1 MCSKQAKIPQTDY
14 TIGGRDISNTAIPYY
29 KKGVTQLGDY
39 MENVQNRMDP
49 YLEKYVDAAN
59 AADQSDFL
67 RNYQRAMGQQTAQNY
82 AATGG
87 GYSSANQLAYDDL
100 QRYYNHYAS
109 ELYAQGLNQANQ
121 MAAQEYNM
129 LTGALGSYGN
139 AYKLGEEYSK
149 NEQYNKLVDEAN
161 KNWWSNLLT
170 SAGDSIGSISMQS
183 GNPMVMAIGGAIGG
197 TMGTA
202 GRMTGSNAG
211 ELASSLRGIG
221 SGNSAGSGLNSQQ
234 YQNTMANMDTG
245 IASGLNQF
253 DWFKNNPFGSSSG
266 TTTTGGTGS
275 AEGLFG
281 KLQRQGKIGNISW

>member
-29 KKGVTQLGDY
+29 KKGVTQLGNY

-49 YLEKYVDAAN
+49 YLEKYINPAKAAEY
-59 AADQSDFL
+59 SDFQ

-100 QRYYNHYAS
+100 QRYYNHYAND
-109 ELYAQGLNQANQ
+109 LYAQGLTAANQ
-121 MAAQEYNM
+121 LANNEYDM
-129 LTGALGSYGN
+129 LTGALRSYGN
-139 AYKLGEEYSK
+139 AYNLGEEYSK

-211 ELASSLRGIG
+211 ELANSLRGIG

-253 DWFKNNPFGSSSG
+253 DWFKNNPFENNLSRRTKKAGNASG
-266 TTTTGGTGS
+266 VINAMDS
-275 AEGLFG
+275 IA
-281 KLQRQGKIGNISW
+281 

>member
-1 MCSKQAKIPQTDY
+1 MGKQAKIPQTDY

-29 KKGVTQLGDY
+29 KKGVTQLGNY

-49 YLEKYVDAAN
+49 YLEKYINPAKAAEY
-59 AADQSDFL
+59 SDFQ

-100 QRYYNHYAS
+100 QRYYNHYAND
-109 ELYAQGLNQANQ
+109 LYAQGLTAANQ
-121 MAAQEYNM
+121 LANNEYDM
-129 LTGALGSYGN
+129 LTGALRSYGN
-139 AYKLGEEYSK
+139 AYNLGKEYSQ

-245 IASGLNQF
+245 IATGLNQF
-253 DWFKNNPFGSSSG
+253 DWFKNNPFGSSSEN
-266 TTTTGGTGS
+266 TKTGGT
-275 AEGLFG
+275 FTTG
-281 KLQRQGKIGNISW
+281 KLFRELEKQGKIGKISW

>member
-1 MCSKQAKIPQTDY
+1 MGKQAKIPQTDY

-29 KKGVTQLGDY
+29 KKGVTQLGNY
-39 MENVQNRMDP
+39 MEKVQNRMDP
-49 YLEKYVDAAN
+49 YLEKYINPAKAAEY
-59 AADQSDFL
+59 SDFQ

-87 GYSSANQLAYDDL
+87 GYSSANQLGYDDL

-139 AYKLGEEYSK
+139 AYNLGKEYSQ

-161 KNWWSNLLT
+161 KNWWSNLLI
-170 SAGDSIGSISMQS
+170 SAGDSIASISMQS

-211 ELASSLRGIG
+211 ELASSLRGRG
-221 SGNSAGSGLNSQQ
+221 YGNSTGSGLNSQQ

-253 DWFKNNPFGSSSG
+253 DWFKNNPFENNLSRRTKNTGNTSG
-266 TTTTGGTGS
+266 VVN
-275 AEGLFG
+275 AM
-281 KLQRQGKIGNISW
+281 GNIA

>member
-1 MCSKQAKIPQTDY
+1 MGKQAKIPQTDY
-14 TIGGRDISNTAIPYY
+14 TIGGRDINNTAIPYY
-29 KKGVTQLGDY
+29 KKGVTQLGNY

-49 YLEKYVDAAN
+49 YLEKYINPAKAAEY
-59 AADQSDFL
+59 SDFQ

-87 GYSSANQLAYDDL
+87 GYSSANQLGYDDL

-139 AYKLGEEYSK
+139 AYNLGKEYSQ

-245 IASGLNQF
+245 IATGLNQF
-253 DWFKNNPFGSSSG
+253 DWFKNNPFGNKLSRGTKNAGNGSG
-266 TTTTGGTGS
+266 V
-275 AEGLFG
+275 ANAMN
-281 KLQRQGKIGNISW
+281 RIA

>member
-1 MCSKQAKIPQTDY
+1 MGKQAKIPQTDY

-29 KKGVTQLGDY
+29 KKGVTQLGNY

-49 YLEKYVDAAN
+49 YIEKYINPAKAAEY
-59 AADQSDFL
+59 SDFQ

-87 GYSSANQLAYDDL
+87 GYSSANQLGYDDL

-109 ELYAQGLNQANQ
+109 ELYAQELNQANQ

-139 AYKLGEEYSK
+139 AYNLGKEYSQ

-253 DWFKNNPFGSSSG
+253 DWFKNNPFGKKLSKGTMNAGNASG
-266 TTTTGGTGS
+266 AVNAMNGF
-275 AEGLFG
+275 A
-281 KLQRQGKIGNISW
+281 

>member
-1 MCSKQAKIPQTDY
+1 MGKQAKIPQTDY

-29 KKGVTQLGDY
+29 KKGVTQLGNY
-39 MENVQNRMDP
+39 MENVQNRLDP
-49 YLEKYVDAAN
+49 YLEKYINPAKAAEY
-59 AADQSDFL
+59 SDFQ

-87 GYSSANQLAYDDL
+87 GYSSANQLGYDDL

-139 AYKLGEEYSK
+139 AYNLGKEYSQ

-245 IASGLNQF
+245 IATGLNQF
-253 DWFKNNPFGSSSG
+253 DWFKNNPFGNKLSRGTKNAGNASG
-266 TTTTGGTGS
+266 VANAMNS
-275 AEGLFG
+275 IA
-281 KLQRQGKIGNISW
+281 

>member
-1 MCSKQAKIPQTDY
+1 MGKQAKIPQTDY

-29 KKGVTQLGDY
+29 KKGVTQLGNY

-49 YLEKYVDAAN
+49 YLEKYINPAKAAEY
-59 AADQSDFL
+59 SDFQ

-100 QRYYNHYAS
+100 QRYYNHYAND
-109 ELYAQGLNQANQ
+109 LYAQGLTAANQ
-121 MAAQEYNM
+121 LANNEYDM
-129 LTGALGSYGN
+129 LTGALRSYGN
-139 AYKLGEEYSK
+139 AYNLGKEYSE

-245 IASGLNQF
+245 IATGLNQF
-253 DWFKNNPFGSSSG
+253 DWFKNNPFGSSLSRGTKNAGNASG
-266 TTTTGGTGS
+266 MANAMKG
-275 AEGLFG
+275 
-281 KLQRQGKIGNISW
+281 IG

>member
-1 MCSKQAKIPQTDY
+1 MGKQAKIPQTDY

-29 KKGVTQLGDY
+29 KKGVTQLGNY

-49 YLEKYVDAAN
+49 YLEKYINPAKAAEY
-59 AADQSDFL
+59 SDFQ

-82 AATGG
+82 AAPGG
-87 GYSSANQLAYDDL
+87 GYSSANQLGYDDL

-139 AYKLGEEYSK
+139 AYNLGKEYSQ

-253 DWFKNNPFGSSSG
+253 DWFKNNPFGKKLSKGTMNAGNASG
-266 TTTTGGTGS
+266 AVNAMNGF
-275 AEGLFG
+275 A
-281 KLQRQGKIGNISW
+281 

>member
-1 MCSKQAKIPQTDY
+1 MGKQAKIPQTDY

-29 KKGVTQLGDY
+29 KKGVTQLGNY

-49 YLEKYVDAAN
+49 YIEKYINPAKAAEY
-59 AADQSDFL
+59 SDFQ

-87 GYSSANQLAYDDL
+87 GYSSANQLGYDDL

-129 LTGALGSYGN
+129 LTGALGSYGH
-139 AYKLGEEYSK
+139 AYNLGKEYSD

-221 SGNSAGSGLNSQQ
+221 SGNSAASGLNSQQ

-253 DWFKNNPFGSSSG
+253 DWFKNNPFGKKLSKGTMNAGNASG
-266 TTTTGGTGS
+266 AVNAMNGF
-275 AEGLFG
+275 A
-281 KLQRQGKIGNISW
+281 

>member
-1 MCSKQAKIPQTDY
+1 MGKQAKIPQTDY

-29 KKGVTQLGDY
+29 KKGVTQLGNY

-59 AADQSDFL
+59 AADQSDFV

-87 GYSSANQLAYDDL
+87 GYSSANQLGYDDL
-100 QRYYNHYAS
+100 QRYYNDYAS
-109 ELYAQGLNQANQ
+109 RLYAQGLSQANQ
-121 MAAQEYNM
+121 MAAQEYDM

-139 AYKLGEEYSK
+139 AYNLGKEYSQ
-149 NEQYNKLVDEAN
+149 NEQYNKLVDKAN
-161 KNWWSNLLT
+161 KNWVSNLLT

-202 GRMTGSNAG
+202 GRMTGNNAG
-211 ELASSLRGIG
+211 ELANSLRGIG
-221 SGNSAGSGLNSQQ
+221 SGNSASSGLNSQQ

-253 DWFKNNPFGSSSG
+253 DWFKNNPFGKKLSKGTMNAGNASG
-266 TTTTGGTGS
+266 AVNVMNGF
-275 AEGLFG
+275 A
-281 KLQRQGKIGNISW
+281 

>member
-1 MCSKQAKIPQTDY
+1 MGKQAKIPQTDY

-29 KKGVTQLGDY
+29 KKGVTQLGNY

-49 YLEKYVDAAN
+49 YLEKYINPAKAAEY
-59 AADQSDFL
+59 SDFQ

-100 QRYYNHYAS
+100 QRYYNHYAND
-109 ELYAQGLNQANQ
+109 LYAQGLTAANQ
-121 MAAQEYNM
+121 LANNEYDM
-129 LTGALGSYGN
+129 LTGALRSYGN
-139 AYKLGEEYSK
+139 AYNLGKEYSN

-253 DWFKNNPFGSSSG
+253 DWFKNNPFGRNLSRGTKNAGNVSG
-266 TTTTGGTGS
+266 VVNS
-275 AEGLFG
+275 M
-281 KLQRQGKIGNISW
+281 GNIA

>member
-1 MCSKQAKIPQTDY
+1 MAKQAKIPQTDY
-14 TIGGRDISNTAIPYY
+14 TTGGRDISNTAIPYY
-29 KKGVTQLGDY
+29 KKGVTQLGNY

-49 YLEKYVDAAN
+49 YLEKYVNLAN
-59 AADQSDFL
+59 AAENSDFI

-82 AATGG
+82 SATGG
-87 GYSSANQLAYDDL
+87 GYSSANQLGYDDL
-100 QRYYNHYAS
+100 QRYYNDYAS
-109 ELYAQGLNQANQ
+109 RLYAQGLNQANN
-121 MAAQEYNM
+121 MASQEYNM
-129 LTGALGSYGN
+129 LTGALGAYGN
-139 AYKLGEEYSK
+139 AYSLGKEYSD

-161 KNWWSNLLT
+161 SNWWSNLLT

-183 GNPMVMAIGGAIGG
+183 KNPWVMAIGGSIGG

-211 ELASSLRGIG
+211 ELASSLRGNNT
-221 SGNSAGSGLNSQQ
+221 SSSSGLNSQQ

-266 TTTTGGTGS
+266 TSNSTGG
-275 AEGLFG
+275 LFN
-281 KLQRQGKIGNISW
+281 KLQGQGRIGNISW

>member
-1 MCSKQAKIPQTDY
+1 MGKQAKIPQTDY

-29 KKGVTQLGDY
+29 KKGVTQLGNY
-39 MENVQNRMDP
+39 MENVQNRLDP
-49 YLEKYVDAAN
+49 YLEKYINPAKAAEY
-59 AADQSDFL
+59 SDFQ

-87 GYSSANQLAYDDL
+87 GYSSANQLGYDDL

-139 AYKLGEEYSK
+139 AYNLGKEYSQ

-245 IASGLNQF
+245 IATGLNQF
-253 DWFKNNPFGSSSG
+253 DWFKNNPFGNKLSRGTKNAGNASG
-266 TTTTGGTGS
+266 V
-275 AEGLFG
+275 ANAMN
-281 KLQRQGKIGNISW
+281 RIA

>member
-1 MCSKQAKIPQTDY
+1 MGKQAKIPQTDY

-29 KKGVTQLGDY
+29 KKGVTQLGNY

-59 AADQSDFL
+59 AADQSDFV

-87 GYSSANQLAYDDL
+87 GYSSANQLGYDDL
-100 QRYYNHYAS
+100 QRYYNDYAS
-109 ELYAQGLNQANQ
+109 RLYAQGLSQANQ
-121 MAAQEYNM
+121 MAAQEYDM

-139 AYKLGEEYSK
+139 AYNLGKEYSQ
-149 NEQYNKLVDEAN
+149 NEQYNKLVDKAN
-161 KNWWSNLLT
+161 KNWVSNLLT

-253 DWFKNNPFGSSSG
+253 DWFKNNPFGKKLSKGTMNAGNASG
-266 TTTTGGTGS
+266 AVNAMNGF
-275 AEGLFG
+275 A
-281 KLQRQGKIGNISW
+281 

>member
-29 KKGVTQLGDY
+29 KKGVTQLGNY

-49 YLEKYVDAAN
+49 YLEKYINPAKAAEY
-59 AADQSDFL
+59 SDFQ

-100 QRYYNHYAS
+100 QRYYNHYAND
-109 ELYAQGLNQANQ
+109 LYAQGLTAANQ
-121 MAAQEYNM
+121 LANNEYDM

-139 AYKLGEEYSK
+139 AYNLGKEYSQ

-245 IASGLNQF
+245 IATGLNQF
-253 DWFKNNPFGSSSG
+253 DWFKNNPFKNKMSRGTKNAGNASG
-266 TTTTGGTGS
+266 VVN
-275 AEGLFG
+275 AM
-281 KLQRQGKIGNISW
+281 GNIA

>member
-29 KKGVTQLGDY
+29 KKGVTQLGNY

-49 YLEKYVDAAN
+49 YLEKYINPAKAAEY
-59 AADQSDFL
+59 SDFQ

-87 GYSSANQLAYDDL
+87 GYSSANQLGYDDL

-139 AYKLGEEYSK
+139 AYNLGKEYSD
-149 NEQYNKLVDEAN
+149 NEQYNKLVDKAN
-161 KNWWSNLLT
+161 KNWFSNVMSTVGSSL
-170 SAGDSIGSISMQS
+170 SAIPTPWTQAIGAGLSTAGYFTKNNADELADQMAGLGNNARGEGGSSNSLGGAFQKGYEGIGTLINDWKS
-183 GNPMVMAIGGAIGG
+183 GNKQYFPEWVGGK
-197 TMGTA
+197 
-202 GRMTGSNAG
+202 
-211 ELASSLRGIG
+211 GI
-221 SGNSAGSGLNSQQ
+221 Q
-234 YQNTMANMDTG
+234 ANKV
-245 IASGLNQF
+245 N
-253 DWFKNNPFGSSSG
+253 
-266 TTTTGGTGS
+266 TGGSLFSSNDPWS
-275 AEGLFG
+275 AKVGG
-281 KLQRQGKIGNISW
+281 

>member
-1 MCSKQAKIPQTDY
+1 
-14 TIGGRDISNTAIPYY
+14 
-29 KKGVTQLGDY
+29 
-39 MENVQNRMDP
+39 
-49 YLEKYVDAAN
+49 
-59 AADQSDFL
+59 
-67 RNYQRAMGQQTAQNY
+67 
-82 AATGG
+82 
-87 GYSSANQLAYDDL
+87 
-100 QRYYNHYAS
+100 
-109 ELYAQGLNQANQ
+109 

-139 AYKLGEEYSK
+139 AYNLGKEYSQ

-253 DWFKNNPFGSSSG
+253 DWFKNNPFGKKLSKGTMNAGNASG
-266 TTTTGGTGS
+266 AVNVMNGF
-275 AEGLFG
+275 A
-281 KLQRQGKIGNISW
+281 

>member
-1 MCSKQAKIPQTDY
+1 MGKQAKIPQTDY

-29 KKGVTQLGDY
+29 KKGVTQLGNY

-49 YLEKYVDAAN
+49 YLEKYINPAKAAEY
-59 AADQSDFL
+59 SDFM

-87 GYSSANQLAYDDL
+87 GYSSANQLGYDDL
-100 QRYYNHYAS
+100 QRYYNHYAND
-109 ELYAQGLNQANQ
+109 LYAQGLTAANQ
-121 MAAQEYNM
+121 LANNEYDM

-139 AYKLGEEYSK
+139 AYNLGKEYSQ

-245 IASGLNQF
+245 IATGLNQF
-253 DWFKNNPFGSSSG
+253 DWFKNNPFGNRLSRGTKNAGNASG
-266 TTTTGGTGS
+266 TVNAMNGF
-275 AEGLFG
+275 A
-281 KLQRQGKIGNISW
+281 

>member
-29 KKGVTQLGDY
+29 KKGVTQLGNY

-49 YLEKYVDAAN
+49 YLEKYINPASAAE
-59 AADQSDFL
+59 QSDFM

-100 QRYYNHYAS
+100 QRYYNHYAND
-109 ELYAQGLNQANQ
+109 LYAQGLTAANQ
-121 MAAQEYNM
+121 LANNEYDM
-129 LTGALGSYGN
+129 LTGALRSYGN
-139 AYKLGEEYSK
+139 AYNLGKEYSQ

-253 DWFKNNPFGSSSG
+253 DWFKNNPFGNSLSRGTKNAGNASG
-266 TTTTGGTGS
+266 VVN
-275 AEGLFG
+275 AM
-281 KLQRQGKIGNISW
+281 GNIT

>member
-1 MCSKQAKIPQTDY
+1 MGKQAKIPQTDY

-29 KKGVTQLGDY
+29 KKGVTQLGNY
-39 MENVQNRMDP
+39 MENVQNRLDP
-49 YLEKYVDAAN
+49 YLEKYINPAKAAEY
-59 AADQSDFL
+59 SDFQ

-87 GYSSANQLAYDDL
+87 GYSSANQLGYDDL

-139 AYKLGEEYSK
+139 AYNLGKEYSQ

-245 IASGLNQF
+245 IATGLNQF
-253 DWFKNNPFGSSSG
+253 DWFKNNPFGNKLSRGTKNAGNGSG
-266 TTTTGGTGS
+266 V
-275 AEGLFG
+275 ANAMN
-281 KLQRQGKIGNISW
+281 RIA

>member
-1 MCSKQAKIPQTDY
+1 MGKQAKIPQTDY

-29 KKGVTQLGDY
+29 KKGVTQLGNY

-49 YLEKYVDAAN
+49 YLEKYINPAKAAEY
-59 AADQSDFL
+59 SDFQ

-100 QRYYNHYAS
+100 QRYYNHYAND
-109 ELYAQGLNQANQ
+109 LYAQGLTAANQ
-121 MAAQEYNM
+121 LANNEYDM
-129 LTGALGSYGN
+129 LTGALRSYGN
-139 AYKLGEEYSK
+139 AYNLGKEYSQ

-253 DWFKNNPFGSSSG
+253 DWFKNNPFKNNLLRGTKNAGNASG
-266 TTTTGGTGS
+266 VVN
-275 AEGLFG
+275 AM
-281 KLQRQGKIGNISW
+281 GNIA

>member
-1 MCSKQAKIPQTDY
+1 MGKQAKIPQTDY

-29 KKGVTQLGDY
+29 KKGVTQLGNY

-49 YLEKYVDAAN
+49 YLEKYINPAKAAEY
-59 AADQSDFL
+59 SDFQ

-87 GYSSANQLAYDDL
+87 GYSSANQLGYDDL

-139 AYKLGEEYSK
+139 AYNLGKEYSQ

-245 IASGLNQF
+245 IATGLNQF
-253 DWFKNNPFGSSSG
+253 DWFKNNPFKNKMSRGTKNAGNASG
-266 TTTTGGTGS
+266 V
-275 AEGLFG
+275 ANAMN
-281 KLQRQGKIGNISW
+281 RIA